1 MNSIN
6 PSFTSNYTSYT
17 INQSSSQR
25 TEQTSTSSVS
35 NDSFTP
41 SSKSLD
47 DDFAKA
53 DKLKQASATSK
64 VGEKSTSD
72 PITLTIIST
81 NDMHGQYQLMP
92 KVAGVIDAL
101 RERYPDAIVVDG
113 GDSTYNPPFSEVN
126 EFGPITDVLNEMKYD
141 VITLGN
147 HEFQYGKESTSKDFA
162 LKLDA
167 DVVSANVHDK
177 SLKDN
182 LDGVKPYVVK
192 DVNGLR
198 VAFVGLVKPKMHT
211 KAHPNVGK
219 DLVKES
225 TIEAMQRLM
234 PEIKKE
240 ADVVIALTHQGLGDD
255 ERMAS
260 HIKDI
265 SLVLAAHDHV
275 STSKPIVVGNYPSK
289 TYIVENGSHCKMVG
303 LSQLTIDPETN
314 KVLDFK
320 FKQYPV
326 ETYGVKPNQNV
337 AKIINDYEPVDPHHR

>member
-17 INQSSSQR
+17 VNNASSQR
-25 TEQTSTSSVS
+25 TQQAIPNSVS
-35 NDSFTP
+35 DDSFTP

-53 DKLKQASATSK
+53 DQLKQASEVRKAGNSK
-64 VGEKSTSD
+64 SE

-113 GDSTYNPPFSEVN
+113 GDSTYNPPYSELN

-182 LDGVKPYVVK
+182 LDGVKPYVIK
-192 DVNGLR
+192 NVNGLR

-275 STSKPIVVGNYPSK
+275 NTSKPIVVGNYPSK

-314 KVLDFK
+314 KVIEFK

-326 ETYGVKPNQNV
+326 ETYGVKPNANV
-337 AKIINDYEPVDPHHR
+337 AKIINDYEPVTSHHK